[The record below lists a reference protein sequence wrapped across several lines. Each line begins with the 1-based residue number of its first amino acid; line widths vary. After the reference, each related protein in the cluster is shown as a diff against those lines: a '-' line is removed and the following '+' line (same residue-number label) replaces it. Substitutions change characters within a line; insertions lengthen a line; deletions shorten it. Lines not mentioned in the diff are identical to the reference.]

1 MKLMNP
7 KFAVCL
13 VIALLMSAAL
23 AAGCKK
29 NATQQASAP
38 APAPAPVYTPAQV
51 TRGAELV
58 NEWKCNY
65 CHTPELKGPDG
76 KPIPN
81 PQRLLSG
88 HPQDEK
94 IPDISDM
101 VITSPEFMEF
111 LDNLEN
117 TVWATNDKLVFASN
131 LTPDIATG
139 IGSWNETQFLETL
152 RSGMH
157 MGLGRRILYPMPW
170 QELAQLPDGDL
181 ISIFAYLRTI
191 DPVSNKV
198 PPAIVLMR

>member
-1 MKLMNP
+1 MKIANP
-7 KFAVCL
+7 KFGVCL

-29 NATQQASAP
+29 NAAPQQAAAIS
-38 APAPAPVYTPAQV
+38 PVYTAAQV

-65 CHTPELKGPDG
+65 CHTPELKGADG
-76 KPIPN
+76 KPVPN
-81 PQRLLSG
+81 PQKLLSG

-94 IPDISDM
+94 IPGVSDM

-117 TVWATNDKLVFASN
+117 TVWATNDDLVFASN
-131 LTPDIATG
+131 LTPDIETG
-139 IGSWNETQFLETL
+139 IGSWTEAQFVETL
-152 RSGMH
+152 RSGIH

-181 ISIFAYLRTI
+181 ISIYAYLRTI
-191 DPVSNKV
+191 DPVSNNV